1 MYILSP
7 MPIKS
12 LVALLQ
18 SVWLQT
24 LSTYIYVY
32 PVKVCLRAP
41 SNCLAVTTSDKALSL
56 RNAKVLP
63 LRAGRWQA
71 GVLIPQN
78 VALSDESHKENLIRP
93 QLLLLGKRR
102 DHHSYKFQELGM
114 PRSAKGKAQ
123 REKAL
128 GVECG

>member
-12 LVALLQ
+12 LMALLQ

-32 PVKVCLRAP
+32 PVIKVCLRAP
-41 SNCLAVTTSDKALSL
+41 RAPSNCIVVTTSDKASL

-78 VALSDESHKENLIRP
+78 VLSTW
-93 QLLLLGKRR
+93 
-102 DHHSYKFQELGM
+102 
-114 PRSAKGKAQ
+114 
-123 REKAL
+123 
-128 GVECG
+128 